1 MTYPKFSQPE
11 VLVGYLQELKI
22 NAQGTHLVTIKL
34 LNDTVVDVPLPKELA
49 QQVENDKSELLRHDK
64 LIELSGTAIYHSVGL
79 SMTLDSFYAKSLR
92 IIQNS
97 NGLEQWISGF
107 ISCGPSGWN
116 QLDNPMEVWLGE
128 RHE

>member
-11 VLVGYLQELKI
+11 ILVGYLQELKTDAKG
-22 NAQGTHLVTIKL
+22 NHLATIRL
-34 LNDTVVDVPLPKELA
+34 LNDAVVDLSLPKELA
-49 QQVENDKSELLRHDK
+49 QQVENDKPELLRHDK

-79 SMTLDSFYAKSLR
+79 STTLDSFCVESLR

-97 NGLEQWISGF
+97 NDLERWADEF

-116 QLDNPMEVWLGE
+116 QLGNPIEVLLGE